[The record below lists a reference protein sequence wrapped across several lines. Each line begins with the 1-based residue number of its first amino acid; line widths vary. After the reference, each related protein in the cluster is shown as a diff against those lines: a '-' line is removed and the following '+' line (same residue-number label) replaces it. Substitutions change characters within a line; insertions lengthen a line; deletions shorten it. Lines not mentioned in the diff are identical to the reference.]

1 MNWICETT
9 LKNTEMNIKV
19 RQLTLNDLT
28 HILTLQHG
36 AIQCLEDKNKLSS
49 LSEEEYRYIFKDNG
63 LIIGA
68 FDREK
73 LIAFRSLLDP
83 PIDEEH
89 LGLDI
94 GLKKSELK
102 QVIYQ
107 EISIVHPD
115 YRGHGLQQTLAQLIM
130 NEFEKQEHDYRYVCC
145 TVAPFNIP
153 SLKDKFRQGME
164 MATLKYKYETKLRY
178 IFVKDLKDLT
188 DRQWSENKVV
198 DMDDTT
204 YQQELFSR
212 GWRGYDMF
220 KEGNRY
226 KVKFGK

>member
-1 MNWICETT
+1 
-9 LKNTEMNIKV
+9 
-19 RQLTLNDLT
+19 
-28 HILTLQHG
+28 
-36 AIQCLEDKNKLSS
+36 
-49 LSEEEYRYIFKDNG
+49 EEYMYIFNDNG

-73 LIAFRSLLDP
+73 LIAFRALLDP
-83 PIDEEH
+83 SIDEEH

-115 YRGHGLQQTLAQLIM
+115 YRGHGLQQTLARLIM

-145 TVAPFNIP
+145 TVTPFNIP
-153 SLKDKFRQGME
+153 SLKDKFRQGLE
-164 MATLKYKYETKLRY
+164 MAALKYKYETKLRY
-178 IFVKDLKDLT
+178 IFVKDLKDLP
-188 DRQWSENKVV
+188 DRIWNESKVV

-204 YQQELFSR
+204 YQQELFAK
-212 GWRGYDMF
+212 GWRGYEMF
-220 KEGNRY
+220 KEEDRY